1 MYKVNKTGGFHARE
15 KRNGIFSLVCVVF
28 AMMGLPGCAQRAARR
43 DTKGLFSWRALSEG
57 RGGALLELAQSQ
69 DITEFNGTLIISGA
83 FGLFKEDTVVA
94 AGGYDAGTLGE
105 DMELVVKLHV
115 YCRNNRQRCS
125 IRYEP
130 NAVCWSQAP
139 SNMKDLMKQRRLWHL
154 GLSQSMTSYPQIFA
168 NPRFGLV
175 SWVRFSV
182 SSRWVWPLALFFEF
196 SVYGTVFCAV
206 HHLRRSDDAYHVF
219 SAHLH
224 AEPADHSAGRAAR
237 AVDVPAGKHVFRYG
251 LSFLQLNGFIGCK
264 KKRTQWVEHTG
275 KTA

>member
-15 KRNGIFSLVCVVF
+15 KRNGIFSLACVLF

-83 FGLFKEDTVVA
+83 FGLFKEDTVVV

-105 DMELVVKLHV
+105 DMELVVKLYV
-115 YCRNNRQRCS
+115 YCLNNRQRYS

-206 HHLRRSDDAYHVF
+206 HHLRRSDDAYRVF
-219 SAHLH
+219 QRIYTQNLQITLLDAVRALWMCLLESMCSVMGFHFCSSPGSSA
-224 AEPADHSAGRAAR
+224 AKRKGR
-237 AVDVPAGKHVFRYG
+237 
-251 LSFLQLNGFIGCK
+251 NG
-264 KKRTQWVEHTG
+264 
-275 KTA
+275 

>member
-1 MYKVNKTGGFHARE
+1 MYKVNKTGDFHARE
-15 KRNGIFSLVCVVF
+15 KRNGIFSLACVLF

-69 DITEFNGTLIISGA
+69 DITEFSGTLIISGA
-83 FGLFKEDTVVA
+83 FGLFKEDAVVA

-115 YCRNNRQRCS
+115 YCRNNRQRYS

-139 SNMKDLMKQRRLWHL
+139 SNMKDLMKQRRRWYL
-154 GLSQSMTSYPQIFA
+154 GLSQSMTAYPQIFA

-175 SWVRFSV
+175 SWVSYMYYLLFEMLSPAIEV
-182 SSRWVWPLALFFEF
+182 FGILTVGLAACF
-196 SVYGTVFCAV
+196 VF
-206 HHLRRSDDAYHVF
+206 
-219 SAHLH
+219 
-224 AEPADHSAGRAAR
+224 
-237 AVDVPAGKHVFRYG
+237 
-251 LSFLQLNGFIGCK
+251 
-264 KKRTQWVEHTG
+264 
-275 KTA
+275 